1 MSSPYRFG
9 DCELHVAERRLSIG
23 GRPVALGGRAFEVLR
38 VLVEQRARPVPK
50 DELLDTVW
58 PGQFVEEGNLP
69 VQVSTLR
76 KLLGPQAISTVPG
89 RGYRFS
95 LPVQGDDIR
104 IDLAGA
110 VVGSLALGAAS
121 GRPAIETQER
131 PLRSNLPLPTTALLG
146 RDEDLAHLQ
155 AALAQAPLTSVVGAS
170 GIGKTRLALAAA
182 QALAQSLSKLPT
194 SSEPLP
200 FEDGVWWVDLAE
212 SLDPELLVGRIA
224 QALGLEI
231 ERASDPAAALI
242 EGLRKLRLLVVL
254 DNCEHL
260 LDRLAPL
267 VQAAIDT
274 APQVRWLLTSQ
285 EPLKL
290 AAERVLRLA
299 PLAVPAAGTPLAEAL
314 QSGAMALLVQRA
326 RAADRRFTLTPAHT
340 GLAIEICRQ
349 LDGLPLALEMAA
361 ARLPW
366 MGVQAVH
373 DRLGERLR
381 MLRDDLRVGSARHR
395 TLLAAMDWSHGL
407 LSASEQ
413 AVFRRLALFRGG
425 FTLHTAPAVVADGEL
440 VGPWEAIDALGALV
454 DKSLIQIDGDPQAGE
469 LRYRMLE
476 SARLF
481 AQERL
486 AASGEGRAVRE
497 RHAQAMAA
505 FAQQWSER
513 MWTEPDAV
521 WLAATAPEADNLRVA
536 LDTALSTAL
545 DAAGHAGPAL
555 HTAAAQ
561 AAPVFDL
568 LSWIAF
574 RLHGGAEVW
583 HVASRVQALVDAVDA
598 VAAVEAA
605 GSPSDG
611 AADPQVAI
619 RLHMILGG
627 AWRNAAPARAL
638 SIWRDTLAR
647 LRPDADRVLRYR
659 LASGVAMMAARTG
672 RAEEAAAHWHEARA
686 LLDPSWPLRLQM
698 LEAHA
703 AAFVAHFSGDAAAAR
718 GHYARFRT
726 LALQAGAE
734 GGLMVVS
741 LNLAD
746 IALSLGE
753 VEEAAGI
760 GRELVA
766 WLRRTPRSPF
776 NLGLALGIVFAA
788 LVQQGELA
796 AALEAGAEALAM
808 LRRDELAVWLFDHFA
823 LLAVRQGA
831 LADAARLLGY
841 ADKAREASGAPRDR
855 AELHACALARA
866 AVEAA
871 LDAPLREKLA
881 AEGAA
886 LGDAEADALAIR
898 PRPC

>member
-1 MSSPYRFG
+1 MSSTYRFG

-23 GRPVALGGRAFEVLR
+23 GKPAPLGGRAFEVLR

-69 VQVSTLR
+69 VQVSSLR

-104 IDLAGA
+104 IDPP
-110 VVGSLALGAAS
+110 GAA
-121 GRPAIETQER
+121 AIGTAAAAAPEP

-146 RDEDLAHLQ
+146 RDDDLAQLQ
-155 AALAQAPLTSVVGAS
+155 AALAQAPLTTVVGSS

-182 QALAQSLSKLPT
+182 QALALSLSKSTAP
-194 SSEPLP
+194 SNPAP

-212 SLDPELLVGRIA
+212 SLDPDLLVGRIA

-242 EGLRKLRLLVVL
+242 EGLRKLRMLVVL

-267 VQAAIDT
+267 VQAALDT

-340 GLAIEICRQ
+340 ALAIEICRQ

-407 LSASEQ
+407 LSAIEQ
-413 AVFRRLALFRGG
+413 AVFRRLAVFRGG
-425 FTLHTAPAVVADGEL
+425 FTLHTAPAVVADGEA

-486 AASGEGRAVRE
+486 AASGEGGAVRE
-497 RHAQAMAA
+497 RHAQAMAV

-536 LDTALSTAL
+536 LDTALGTAL
-545 DAAGHAGPAL
+545 GTAPDAARHAGPAL

-598 VAAVEAA
+598 VEVAAD
-605 GSPSDG
+605 S

-638 SIWRDTLAR
+638 AIWRDTLAR
-647 LRPDADRVLRYR
+647 LGPDADRVVRYR

-672 RAEEAAAHWHEARA
+672 RAEEAAANWRDARA
-686 LLDPSWPLRLQM
+686 LLDPAWPLRLQM

-796 AALEAGAEALAM
+796 AALEAGTEALAM

-841 ADKAREASGAPRDR
+841 ADKAREASSAPRDR

-866 AVEAA
+866 AVDAA

-886 LGDAEADALAIR
+886 LGDAEADALATA
-898 PRPC
+898 PRA